1 MKLNPNNI
9 KSQTFSTSFRG
20 FDKTEVKTFLSNL
33 SDDITDLLLEN
44 ENLKKELEYHKAKNS
59 EYVRIEKN
67 LQEVLLKTQEDSQK
81 TLEKAKEEAEQ
92 LLAKTKIEIEQMMNE
107 AKAKLKK
114 LEDEIEIL
122 ENRKML
128 LTVKLK
134 NFISMQANLLK
145 LNLASNQNQNTSQ
158 TDTNKENIS
167 VENQNIEKNNN
178 NNETQQ

>member
-20 FDKTEVKTFLSNL
+20 FDKTEVKTFLSNI

-81 TLEKAKEEAEQ
+81 TLDKAKEEAEQ
-92 LLAKTKIEIEQMMNE
+92 LLAKTKIEIEQMMND
-107 AKAKLKK
+107 AKSKLKK

-134 NFISMQANLLK
+134 NFISMQAHLLK
-145 LNLASNQNQNTSQ
+145 LNLTSNQNNKSSQNEIKDDNSTE
-158 TDTNKENIS
+158 NK
-167 VENQNIEKNNN
+167 QIEQYN
-178 NNETQQ
+178 NNEGQQ